1 MGGSRGLH
9 ISALPQGTSRLLAQ
23 DVIPQEFYL
32 ITSCTSTVFM
42 DSS

>member
-1 MGGSRGLH
+1 MSGRRGPH
-9 ISALPQGTSRLLAQ
+9 ISAVPQGTSWLLAQ
-23 DVIPQEFYL
+23 DVIPQGFYL